1 MKRKNLQCFSNLEP
15 CPKRI
20 KNYNTILKN
29 TLKRK
34 ISYSDM
40 SNINTF
46 SLSQSIYEINHNDIL
61 NNFKDKQEQSD
72 LDYLKQYYFLYN

>member
-40 SNINTF
+40 SNISTF
-46 SLSQSIYEINHNDIL
+46 SLSQSIIFSALDDKFDIEILDVSINVQFDISL
-61 NNFKDKQEQSD
+61 ES
-72 LDYLKQYYFLYN
+72 